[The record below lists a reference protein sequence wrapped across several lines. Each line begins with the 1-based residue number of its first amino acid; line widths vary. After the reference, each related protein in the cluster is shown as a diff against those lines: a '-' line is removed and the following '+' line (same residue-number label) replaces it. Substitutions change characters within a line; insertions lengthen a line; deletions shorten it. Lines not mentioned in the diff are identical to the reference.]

1 MNVICEELEVRQMKE
16 NKTDNKL
23 DTRLAHSKIAKTCT
37 PKFKLKFTDFAV
49 EKFTANFIITLP
61 DGSIK
66 TKPRAYVPFDVSR
79 HTSLKGLRLFPSLTK
94 DDIRCAMMSENGAD
108 IKLMSLTARKLFPY
122 NVETKNRK
130 DFKTIYK
137 HYRQTKGHGPFEPR
151 SPFKFEI
158 KTIKCNILK

>member
-1 MNVICEELEVRQMKE
+1 MKE

-66 TKPRAYVPFDVSR
+66 TK
-79 HTSLKGLRLFPSLTK
+79 
-94 DDIRCAMMSENGAD
+94 
-108 IKLMSLTARKLFPY
+108 
-122 NVETKNRK
+122 
-130 DFKTIYK
+130 
-137 HYRQTKGHGPFEPR
+137 GHGPFEPR
-151 SPFKFEI
+151 SPFKFKI